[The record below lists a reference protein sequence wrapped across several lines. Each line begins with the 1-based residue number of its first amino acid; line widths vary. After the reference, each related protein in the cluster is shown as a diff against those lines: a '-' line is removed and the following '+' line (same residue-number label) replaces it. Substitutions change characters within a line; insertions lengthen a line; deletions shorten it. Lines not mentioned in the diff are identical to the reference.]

1 LSERINCGDILVRA
15 LRIASSA
22 HINPDQGTASYAAM
36 KGSEPQL
43 EKDLLV
49 SLSARRV
56 NSDLARLLADGVRKA
71 GAAISD
77 DQVAAL

>member
-1 LSERINCGDILVRA
+1 
-15 LRIASSA
+15 
-22 HINPDQGTASYAAM
+22 M